1 MSSVEKSGAPVL
13 DIIEAKSPANRYL
26 VQLLEDRGAVSFRP
40 PSEERVQLVFDV
52 LDSLIP
58 QLGVF
63 CRVLGLIREELQGAV
78 YSHPIQSPQV
88 LAQSR
93 GAAAVPYFSLVQRMQ
108 SERNEDVDAVRAE
121 LHRVNAILSMRDEE
135 LRFLKEEIC
144 NIQKSNRIL
153 QDSVT
158 ALRLEAEKNQRK
170 CGELEEELRLRETKL
185 VLENQSN
192 KQTLSDL
199 CERLQASTV
208 MIQKMTQVT
217 QDYRALQTV
226 FQSPLNRKK
235 QNMLSSVGKVPSDR
249 AAASSTY
256 MSTYLHATGHIYEQL
271 LHVQNRVMNDFDH
284 YLEKC
289 INASETDLSP
299 PPLDKEVS
307 SRTHNVETRDPPRP
321 EHTGSQEKV
330 EERSV
335 KWFLSQALYPDEMLL
350 NRYAVMIYT
359 STDNGGIFE
368 EMEGAAVCNSCGEK
382 TILCPH
388 KVARSLEICLPRSC
402 THIKICRPRAHMAT
416 MEAKIERS
424 RGIPLA
430 PPSGRAAQIT
440 DKSLEDLEMPPPVV
454 TSLGGRCHDT
464 NFCTFEKD
472 LEKQLQRRKA
482 APRMLSQEL
491 CHSLAQRLFFSITL
505 QLEGKSPTLPIQE
518 TVRQFF
524 TDRYINRDIIA
535 YGLVDFWTSLKRDSS
550 DSKVLDLLRSVLEGD
565 MDPAIL
571 YYVLLKAEMV
581 TTSPLS
587 DMSHFTQC
595 VHKLYP
601 FLEEMEKESLVLG
614 FTGYSQ
620 RCVSPPTVM
629 GFILHLVLQHQEP
642 LIRECEDVLSTHVK
656 TRAGHLTPGE
666 LSEAFTELCP
676 LLSRTQIETSI
687 QRSMTASA
695 RHTVPLRSAAQ
706 IAAFLLERE
715 KRRGNQAASY
725 IYQEDNRRSDNKSGR
740 SEDFQDFQ
748 FLHNIRQRLKNQKP

>member
-299 PPLDKEVS
+299 PPLDKEIQRAFLSRLAEISEELLLLEQQREALEQRNASCREVS

-454 TSLGGRCHDT
+454 TSLGGRCH
-464 NFCTFEKD
+464 
-472 LEKQLQRRKA
+472 
-482 APRMLSQEL
+482 
-491 CHSLAQRLFFSITL
+491 
-505 QLEGKSPTLPIQE
+505 E